1 MKDILTYA
9 ILSIKPIYANAIM
22 SGEKKVE
29 FRKKSFKRPVDKV
42 FVYSSSPEKKIIG
55 FFTID
60 EVVENHPTKLWE
72 QFKDVGG
79 IKKKAFFEYYE
90 GYEQGVTIKINEFV
104 SFDEKLNPSDFFD
117 KFHAPQSYAYLE
129 EEIAENI
136 LSHLKL

>member
-29 FRKKSFKRPVDKV
+29 FRKKNFKKNVDKV
-42 FVYSSSPEKKIIG
+42 FVYSSSPEQKIIG

-60 EVVENHPTKLWE
+60 DVVENHPTLLWE

-79 IKKKAFFEYYE
+79 INKEAFFKYYD
-90 GYEQGVTIKINEFV
+90 GYDQGVSIKINEVV
-104 SFDEKLNPSDFFD
+104 SFNEKINPTDFFD
-117 KFHAPQSYAYLE
+117 KFHAPQSYLYLKE
-129 EEIAENI
+129 EVGDEII
-136 LSHLKL
+136 KHLKL